1 MQITDCK
8 NILNKTPQ
16 KMLQRNIHCVIYIAL
31 QQINYPGGGV
41 MYDMFS
47 KYFENTN
54 ALPNQMVKTSK
65 LVVNELEKLMSFQM
79 EVLQSYM
86 DMNLKQLKAAASV
99 KDPKSLQD
107 FLSDQSGVA
116 HELQEKM
123 MKDAKTLAELTMGF
137 KDNLDDLAKDN
148 MTNTTAKAA

>member
-1 MQITDCK
+1 
-8 NILNKTPQ
+8 
-16 KMLQRNIHCVIYIAL
+16 
-31 QQINYPGGGV
+31 